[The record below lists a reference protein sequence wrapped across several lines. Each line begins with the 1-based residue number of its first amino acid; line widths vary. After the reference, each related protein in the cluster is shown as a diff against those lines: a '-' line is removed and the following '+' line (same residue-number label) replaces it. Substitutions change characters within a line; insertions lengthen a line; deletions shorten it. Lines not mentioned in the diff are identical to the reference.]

1 VRRCIWLGSLS
12 LLPPIIILMQLP
24 RRDAGE
30 SMFALPLTRYP
41 GRCQAASRPDRI
53 FSASET
59 YVTCTGTCGLT
70 VGTNLSSDMS
80 PLRSI
85 GSGHSQNYRR
95 SRRPVHNRLNYR
107 GSRRSTNQH
116 YLRWQSNVPMYTCH
130 EYSVAVTTGAQ
141 PGPSFLVPSYLLSSP
156 IRPSSVVYRSS
167 SSLIG
172 SLDHAS
178 DIASSN

>member
-1 VRRCIWLGSLS
+1 
-12 LLPPIIILMQLP
+12 MQLP

-70 VGTNLSSDMS
+70 VGTNLSSDIS

-95 SRRPVHNRLNYR
+95 SRRPVHNRLNHR
-107 GSRRSTNQH
+107 GSRRSTNQY
-116 YLRWQSNVPMYTCH
+116 YLRWQSNVPIDVYMSRIQCGGNYGCSARS
-130 EYSVAVTTGAQ
+130 EFSCAFLPIIVAYKTSECCIQIV
-141 PGPSFLVPSYLLSSP
+141 LVADWLA
-156 IRPSSVVYRSS
+156 
-167 SSLIG
+167 G
-172 SLDHAS
+172 SCF
-178 DIASSN
+178 

>member
-1 VRRCIWLGSLS
+1 
-12 LLPPIIILMQLP
+12 MQLP

-70 VGTNLSSDMS
+70 VGTNLSSDIS
-80 PLRSI
+80 PLRGI

-95 SRRPVHNRLNYR
+95 SRRPVHNRLDYR
-107 GSRRSTNQH
+107 DSRRSLNQH
-116 YLRWQSNVPMYTCH
+116 YLVGSPMCRSMYTCH

-156 IRPSSVVYRSS
+156 IRPPSVVYRSS